1 MATNTEVRSIL
12 KNHLTKFVINTLLK
26 KKMGIFN
33 KLFGS
38 EEKESKEEKQAL
50 PWQELKS
57 IAQLDTIAKAS
68 ETRTQAIFK
77 HSTRCGISRMVIRNF
92 ENSFDIPEGQV
103 DLYYLDLLN
112 HRDISSE
119 IAATFQV
126 FHESPQFIVIR
137 NGVAVHHASHSAI
150 TPQVLHQFI

>member
-1 MATNTEVRSIL
+1 
-12 KNHLTKFVINTLLK
+12 
-26 KKMGIFN
+26 MGLFG

-38 EEKESKEEKQAL
+38 EEKEPKEEKQAL
-50 PWQELKS
+50 PWQEITALEQVDQ
-57 IAQLDTIAKAS
+57 IEEAS
-68 ETRTQAIFK
+68 KTKTQAIFK

-92 ENSFDIPEGQV
+92 ESSFDVEGNQI

-112 HRDISSE
+112 YRDVSSE
-119 IAATFQV
+119 IATRFQV

-137 NGVAVHHASHSAI
+137 NGETVHHSSHSMI

>member
-1 MATNTEVRSIL
+1 
-12 KNHLTKFVINTLLK
+12 
-26 KKMGIFN
+26 MGIFG

-38 EEKESKEEKQAL
+38 EEKEPKEEKQAL
-50 PWQELKS
+50 PWQELNS
-57 IAQLDTIAKAS
+57 ISQLDKIAKAS
-68 ETRTQAIFK
+68 KTKTQAIFK

-92 ENSFDIPEGQV
+92 ENSFDLTGEQV

-119 IAATFQV
+119 VSAKFQV

-137 NGVAVHHASHSAI
+137 NGVMVHNSSHSMI
-150 TPQVLHQFI
+150 TPQVLHQYI

>member
-1 MATNTEVRSIL
+1 
-12 KNHLTKFVINTLLK
+12 
-26 KKMGIFN
+26 MGIFN
-33 KLFGS
+33 GLFGS
-38 EEKESKEEKQAL
+38 GDKKPKEEKQAL

-57 IAQLDTIAKAS
+57 IDQLDTIAKAS
-68 ETRTQAIFK
+68 KTKTQAIFK

-92 ENSFDIPEGQV
+92 ESSFDIDGEQV

-119 IAATFQV
+119 VSARFQV

-137 NGVAVHHASHSAI
+137 NGQTVHHASHSMI
-150 TPQVLHQFI
+150 TPQVLHQLI

>member
-1 MATNTEVRSIL
+1 
-12 KNHLTKFVINTLLK
+12 
-26 KKMGIFN
+26 MGIFN

-38 EEKESKEEKQAL
+38 EEREQKEEKKAL
-50 PWQELKS
+50 PWQELTS
-57 IAQLDTIAKAS
+57 IAQLDQIAKAS
-68 ETRTQAIFK
+68 STRTQAIFK

-92 ENSFDIPEGQV
+92 ESSFDIEDGQV

-112 HRDISSE
+112 YRDVSAE
-119 IAATFQV
+119 VGARFQV

-137 NGVAVHHASHSAI
+137 NGVTVHHSSHSAI

>member
-1 MATNTEVRSIL
+1 
-12 KNHLTKFVINTLLK
+12 
-26 KKMGIFN
+26 MGIFN

-38 EEKESKEEKQAL
+38 ENQESKEEKQAL

-57 IAQLDTIAKAS
+57 LSQLDQIAKAS
-68 ETRTQAIFK
+68 KTKTQAIFK

-92 ENSFDIPEGQV
+92 ESSFDLTEDQV

-119 IAATFQV
+119 IAAKFQV

-137 NGVAVHHASHSAI
+137 NNVAVHHSSHSMI
-150 TPQVLHQFI
+150 TPQVLHEFV